1 MNINPGSNMKIKKI
15 ILYLFSLTLFY
26 TYGCGGGTETIKV
39 SLHCDEDCNEN
50 NAVVIKIYQL
60 KNADKF
66 SHASF
71 ESLLRNP
78 DETLGDDLIA
88 DGKSEKLMAPN
99 DTFIINDYEI
109 KKDAAYIGIVGDFHS
124 PATDGWRQIIP
135 AGDIGDILVRI
146 HSNSLSV
153 QEGD

>member
-1 MNINPGSNMKIKKI
+1 MITKKI
-15 ILYLFSLTLFY
+15 TFSLFLTVLLFVC
-26 TYGCGGGTETIKV
+26 GCGGGTESINV
-39 SLHCDEDCNEN
+39 FVHCDQDCNEN
-50 NAVVIKIYQL
+50 NAVVVKIYQL

-88 DGKSEKLMAPN
+88 AGKSEKLMAPN
-99 DTFIINDYEI
+99 ESFSITDYEI

-135 AGDIGDILVRI
+135 AKDIGDITVRI
-146 HSNSLSV
+146 HSNSLTV

>member
-1 MNINPGSNMKIKKI
+1 MKIIKATF
-15 ILYLFSLTLFY
+15 YLFLLVLLHA
-26 TYGCGGGTETIKV
+26 YGCGGGTETIQV
-39 SLHCDEDCNEN
+39 NLHCDEDCNEN
-50 NAVVIKIYQL
+50 NAVVVKIYQL
-60 KNADKF
+60 RNADKF

-88 DGKSEKLMAPN
+88 DGKAEKLMTPN
-99 DTFIINDYEI
+99 DSFTIDEYKIN
-109 KKDAAYIGIVGDFHS
+109 KDAAYIGIVGDFHS

-135 AGDIGDILVRI
+135 VADIGDISVRV

-153 QEGD
+153 QQGD